1 MEINIKGLVAAGHE
15 MTSELKAEC
24 GAVDMR
30 SVAKLLSDL
39 ATQLEVQLA
48 RANALAEDQQKAIE
62 SIKQADSAVKLAHE
76 KFSALAAENEALK
89 SNLIYWGGEDSGPVR
104 SPLDYAHEAGLES
117 GEEFEMQ
124 VAARMPNLTYR
135 VVSSSRFKT
144 EIELIGGLLPETPAT
159 DAFLA
164 EVKTEARKEGAYFVA
179 NRMLA
184 AWKAG
189 FIDDTAKNAEDI
201 ARMILTSTDFMANAP
216 EGDFD
221 RSFSD
226 GVLEDIAEQ
235 LRKGV
240 IQ

>member
-1 MEINIKGLVAAGHE
+1 MKQMTLIEMDGFLKGKCIPRDLKVNETNAEYLVR
-15 MTSELKAEC
+15 KFAE
-24 GAVDMR
+24 AE
-30 SVAKLLSDL
+30 AKISALS
-39 ATQLEVQLA
+39 
-48 RANALAEDQQKAIE
+48 EDQQKAIE

-76 KFSALAAENEALK
+76 KFSVLAAENARLKAICEDRRTFIMNGVQLGFIKVPTVETDPALET
-89 SNLIYWGGEDSGPVR
+89 IR
-104 SPLDYAHEAGLES
+104 IAISP
-117 GEEFEMQ
+117 Q
-124 VAARMPNLTYR
+124 
-135 VVSSSRFKT
+135 KT
-144 EIELIGGLLPETPAT
+144 TPAT
-159 DAFLA
+159 DAFLD
-164 EVKTEARKEGAYFVA
+164 EMKTEARKEGAYFVA